1 MALPL
6 TALCLALAAT
16 QANPPQGGVF
26 ASHSSIDS
34 AVSNAGLGQSVAIM
48 EDLDFDGFSE
58 VLMGAPFQNG
68 VGAVQLQGGGG
79 SSLQLTYAGTTTD
92 SMFGWALTNAGSCS
106 GSPHADLLIGAPG
119 ADQAV
124 VYTSVLGAIWLDLS
138 GPADSAFG
146 WSVAALG
153 DINDDGFDD
162 FAVGAPNHSPGGLL
176 EAGSVFVYSGTDG
189 ALLQSLPGAAAGDH
203 FGFSLAALADNTALP
218 GGTSGSRAKLLAV
231 GAPDTAAGGFVGV
244 YNARNGDP
252 LFSANGTVLSIGSGF
267 GYSLAAMSD
276 TDGDDIEELAIGAPY
291 FATGPFGFNVGKVDI
306 YSVPNASLLLSQSG
320 DENFNIFGRNIGA
333 ADIDSDGIT
342 ELIVR
347 SFKSAYDRIEIFSG
361 VSGQL
366 LYAIEGTPE
375 MAGLGCGIAGGADLT
390 GEGFPDLVLGA
401 PLADTAV
408 GVNAGKAIVFGI
420 HTVLQANRTS
430 LEAETGGT
438 FTFQLNFPASEQ
450 FKGYM
455 LLASGGTG
463 PLMQD
468 GVLVPLSND
477 SILHRMI
484 LNNPMFPGQEGTL
497 DQNGDA
503 QVSFYAPANM
513 LNLLIGSTL
522 YFAAV
527 SADGS
532 GVRTSS
538 VAVPI
543 DIVSTGG
550 GGEF

>member
-1 MALPL
+1 
-6 TALCLALAAT
+6 
-16 QANPPQGGVF
+16 
-26 ASHSSIDS
+26 
-34 AVSNAGLGQSVAIM
+34 LG
-48 EDLDFDGFSE
+48 DLDFDGVPE
-58 VLMGAPFQNG
+58 VLMGAPFENG

-79 SSLQLTYAGTTTD
+79 SNLQLTYAGTTAG
-92 SMFGWALTNAGSCS
+92 SMFGWSVANAGICS
-106 GSPHADLLIGAPG
+106 GSTHADILIGAPG
-119 ADQAV
+119 ADQAL
-124 VYTSVLGAIWLDLS
+124 VYTSLLGAIWLDLS
-138 GPADSAFG
+138 GPADSSFG

-153 DINDDGFDD
+153 DFNADGFDD
-162 FAVGAPNHSPGGLL
+162 FAVGAPNNSPGGLT

-189 ALLQSLPGAAAGDH
+189 ALLQTLHGAAAGDH
-203 FGFSLAALADNTALP
+203 FGYALTSLADNTIPP
-218 GGTSGSRAKLLAV
+218 GGTSGSPAKLLAI

-244 YNARNGDP
+244 YNPVNGAP
-252 LFSANGTVLSIGSGF
+252 LFSANGTVLSIGSSF
-267 GYSLAAMSD
+267 GYTLAAMSD
-276 TDGDDIEELAIGAPY
+276 LDGDGIEELVIGAPH
-291 FATGPFGFNVGKVDI
+291 FATGAFGFNVGKVDV
-306 YSVPNASLLLSQSG
+306 YSIPNANLLLSRTG
-320 DENFNIFGRNIGA
+320 DENFNIFGRNVGA
-333 ADIDSDGIT
+333 ADIDGDGTT
-342 ELIVR
+342 ELVVR
-347 SFKSAYDRIEIFSG
+347 SFKSAFDRIEIFSG
-361 VSGQL
+361 VSSQL
-366 LYAIEGTPE
+366 LYSIEGTPE
-375 MAGLGCGIAGGADLT
+375 MAGLGIGIAGGADLT

-401 PLADTAV
+401 PLADTAA
-408 GVNAGKAIVFGI
+408 GTNAGKAVVFGI
-420 HTVLQANRTS
+420 HTVLSANRTT
-430 LEAETGGT
+430 LEAEAGGT

-497 DQNGDA
+497 DLSGDA
-503 QVSFYAPANM
+503 QVSFYVPGNM
-513 LNLLIGSTL
+513 LNMLIGSTL

-550 GGEF
+550 GGES